1 MAIHVFLDG
10 GTLYHPVFK
19 LDAAES
25 SYVFGVGKSG
35 LLTHLYY
42 GDPLSDG
49 EVPALLLRE
58 SRASCRGKEDA
69 ELPPDRAAFEYPASG
84 RSGLRPAA
92 FSVLYGDGDN
102 VAELLYS
109 SYRIIP
115 GKPGIRGLPH
125 TYSESDKKAET
136 LCVTLKDPV
145 KNLRVELFY
154 SVFQGLNAVS
164 RWAEVKN
171 EGVSSVTLKKVM
183 SASLSLPD
191 LDRDFIHLHG
201 AWGGEFL
208 PEKVPCS
215 HCTQSVSSFLGA
227 SGAEHNPFAAFA
239 SRGCTETAGE
249 VYGISLVYSGNFVIE
264 SDGDFCDRL
273 RVNAGINPR
282 AFSWRLEPGETF
294 EAPEAVLVRSGR
306 GLGEMSRTY
315 HDLYRRHLCRGRWRD
330 LPRPALLNT
339 WEAVYFKFNRDRLM
353 ELAKSAA
360 QLGIE
365 LFVLDDGWFGHRDDD
380 TSSLGDWYVNEKKLG
395 CTLKELTEDV
405 NRLGLKFG
413 IWVEPEMISPDSDLY
428 RSHPEWALRQ
438 PGRSATLERSQLIL
452 DLSRPE
458 VRKYIVERM
467 TDIFGSG
474 NISYVKWDMNRN
486 MSEIGSSYLP
496 ADRVGELPHRYMLGL
511 YEIMDTLTRRFPG
524 ILFESCA
531 SGGGRFDPG
540 MLYYMPQIWTSDN
553 TDAVQRLTTQYGA
566 SFVYPP
572 AVMGCH
578 VSDVPNQQIGR
589 VTPIET
595 RAAVAM
601 AGGGFG
607 YELDPGKLSPEDREA
622 VKKQVAQYKKYRFL
636 YQEGDLYRLASPVES
651 NEPAFMVVS
660 KDKKHAAVSC
670 FRILCG
676 VANGVTAIKLQGL
689 EKGWNYRDP
698 ETGSVFSGSLLM
710 KAGLKLP
717 AAKGDFRSLR
727 IFLEKV

>member
-1 MAIHVFLDG
+1 MAIHVFSDG
-10 GTLYHPVFK
+10 KALYNPVFK
-19 LDAAES
+19 LDASDS
-25 SYVFGVGKSG
+25 SYVFGVGKGG
-35 LLTHLYY
+35 LLTHFYY
-42 GDPLSDG
+42 GDPLTDDD
-49 EVPALLLRE
+49 VPALILRE
-58 SRASCRGKEDA
+58 SRASCRGEEDA
-69 ELPPDRAAFEYPASG
+69 ELPADRAAFEYPASG
-84 RSGLRPAA
+84 RSDLRPAA

-102 VAELLYS
+102 VADLFYS
-109 SYRIIP
+109 SYRILA
-115 GKPGIRGLPH
+115 GKPGIKGLPH
-125 TYSESDKKAET
+125 TYAESDKEAET

-164 RWAEVKN
+164 RWVEVKN
-171 EGVSSVTLKKVM
+171 EGGSSVTLKKVM

-201 AWGGEFL
+201 AWAGEFL

-215 HCTQSVSSFLGA
+215 HCTQSVFSFRGA
-227 SGAEHNPFAAFA
+227 SGPEHNPFAAFA
-239 SRGCTETAGE
+239 SRNCTETEGE

-264 SDGDFCDRL
+264 SDGDLCDRL

-282 AFSWRLEPGETF
+282 AFSWLLEPGETF
-294 EAPEAVLVRSGR
+294 EAPETVLVRSSR

-315 HDLYRRHLCRGRWRD
+315 HDLYRRHLCRGKWRD

-339 WEAVYFKFNRDRLM
+339 WEAMYFNFDRDRLVK
-353 ELAKSAA
+353 LAQSAA
-360 QLGIE
+360 QLGVE

-395 CTLKELTEDV
+395 CTLRELTEDV

-413 IWVEPEMISPDSDLY
+413 IWVEPEMISPDSDLF

-438 PGRSATLERSQLIL
+438 PGRSATLGRNQLIL

-458 VRKYIVERM
+458 VRAYIIGRM

-474 NISYVKWDMNRN
+474 SISYVKWDMNRN
-486 MSEIGSSYLP
+486 MFEVGSSYLP

-511 YEIMDTLTRRFPG
+511 YEIMDTLTRRFPD

-540 MLYYMPQIWTSDN
+540 MLYYMPQVWTSDN
-553 TDAVQRLTTQYGA
+553 TDAIQRLTTQYGA
-566 SFVYPP
+566 SYVYPP
-572 AVMGCH
+572 AVMACH
-578 VSDVPNQQIGR
+578 VSDVPNHQIGR

-607 YELDPGKLSPEDREA
+607 YELDPQKLSQESLETIKEQ
-622 VKKQVAQYKKYRFL
+622 VKQYKKYRAL
-636 YQEGDLYRLASPVES
+636 YHEGDLYRLVSPVGN
-651 NEPAFMVVS
+651 NEPAFMTVS
-660 KDKKHAAVSC
+660 KDKRQAVVSC

-676 VANGVTAIKLQGL
+676 MKNGVTVVKLQGL
-689 EKGWNYRDP
+689 EESWNYRDA
-698 ETGSVFSGSLLM
+698 ETGNVYSGSLLM

-717 AAKGDFRSLR
+717 ATRGDFKSLR